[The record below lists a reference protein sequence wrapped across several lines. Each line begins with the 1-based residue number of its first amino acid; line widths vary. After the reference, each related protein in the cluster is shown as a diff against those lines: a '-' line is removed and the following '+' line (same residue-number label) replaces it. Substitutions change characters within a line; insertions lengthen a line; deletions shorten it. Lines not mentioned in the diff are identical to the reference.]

1 MPRKPSTNGSI
12 VNQISIIKSSK
23 VLRTK
28 GKRPIVPTI
37 LTFTFSKASFRDSK
51 IFDLRVVS
59 IYTEKELRFT
69 NHFDL

>member
-51 IFDLRVVS
+51 AFDLPVVS
-59 IYTEKELRFT
+59 IYAEKKALF
-69 NHFDL
+69 HQPF

>member
-1 MPRKPSTNGSI
+1 MPRKPSTNSSI
-12 VNQISIIKSSK
+12 VDQISIIKSSK

-37 LTFTFSKASFRDSK
+37 LTFTFAKASFRDSK
-51 IFDLRVVS
+51 IFDLPVVC
-59 IYTEKELRFT
+59 IYAEKEPYFT